1 MARFLTMITG
11 IGYFRSIAILML
23 QVKKPTTF
31 LLLIPGILFFVAGF
45 LSLIFRD
52 KESENKYQTIVQKN
66 IDQAI
71 ATARS
76 EHAAIEARVKGLT
89 HEAFDQ
95 YELITTYPY
104 FIFKADS
111 LIYWSSYKYIP
122 EEENQVKGDTEA
134 FVEYHKNYGLLVKSP
149 FRRGNVPYEVVSL
162 INLYR
167 FDREGTPGFDY
178 SIFYTIPKAIS
189 GQETAGAF
197 KISSSG
203 RKPLFYITPV
213 DNPQTLTMRAS
224 KGTLLLFS
232 AGLLLISIFCIL
244 HISALEKR
252 HRFAL
257 ASINLILLVLFVRLW
272 MLILGLPWQLLPEAL
287 IPEYLVVPP
296 GFGDMILSAFSV
308 MLVLAFMALWQLEAL
323 TYTSVK
329 KYSVNI
335 KSLVS
340 VVLVLAAIA
349 LGHFVYTQVLK
360 IYNNPV
366 IGLDY
371 SLKLSH
377 IKTGTYL
384 FLFSLFGIYFL
395 GNHLVINLF
404 SKIQGRSRSGFLHWL
419 YGTLLA
425 AMLFYY
431 HQLNYGICLI
441 SALYFLAAFLLKL
454 PRFFYIL
461 RFKTFIYF
469 LSGVFAF
476 TFILFSLV
484 TRLDHLKSQQDKRL
498 FTEKLLQQKD
508 LKAELLLNQFNNQI
522 RNDTTVANTLER
534 PVLARES
541 LQYLIKDSLLS
552 PYFYA
557 YDVQVQGYTTSGRAL
572 SDEPR
577 PSLSRVYAQ
586 YAGKANRTE
595 YPGLYFVRNE
605 NGKNQYVLFSEVV
618 KNGIIRGVIMV
629 SVSYNTS
636 DLANTAE
643 KLNDNSLRRE
653 PGMAIFSYALLDKN
667 QQVIYKEGNFDYLRE
682 FDRSLLVSADTT
694 ARQALANG
702 YLHYIRKDADGNTA
716 VITQPSD
723 FYRDTLSGFS
733 YLFLITLTGTV
744 GLLVMLGI
752 FSGFKVYRI
761 SFSSKIQFFLNLAFL
776 VPLTII
782 ILLTL
787 GVVISSFMT
796 LQNRA
801 MKENSLNVAHTIN
814 LHYHDY
820 LSGKST
826 RAYLEEQLSNL
837 ALAADFEIS
846 IFDPEGRLTYTSTPA
861 LYRTYQLSGR
871 INPEAYA
878 RIISGQSNEVLLEET
893 LGALDLKT
901 VYQSGKTPDGKTYGV
916 IGISYP
922 EAGDSLQRQIKEV
935 GAAILIIFLVM
946 FFILLAFS
954 YAASTNLTDPLKLI
968 AQKLKKTNLDSNNEE
983 IVWRSN
989 DEIGLLTNEYNRMIK
1004 KLAESREALSASEKQ
1019 TAWREMARQVA
1030 HEIKNP
1036 LTPMKLSIQQLQ
1048 RTLPADNEETR
1059 QKIDRA
1065 LASINEQIDN
1075 ISEIANSFSEFAKMP
1090 VPRTEVFDLVSAVQK
1105 TIDLYAQNN
1114 NIKINF
1120 RTEAREIMVSGDKM
1134 ILNRAVNNLV
1144 LNGLQSVPPTR
1155 KPIISVSVSE
1165 KGDMGIV
1172 EVQDNGT
1179 GISEELRK
1187 KVFIPNFSTKQ
1198 GGSGLGLSMA
1208 KRGIEHAG
1216 GNLWFESVE
1225 GEGTTFYLELPKT
1238 K

>member
-1 MARFLTMITG
+1 
-11 IGYFRSIAILML
+11 
-23 QVKKPTTF
+23 
-31 LLLIPGILFFVAGF
+31 
-45 LSLIFRD
+45 
-52 KESENKYQTIVQKN
+52 
-66 IDQAI
+66 
-71 ATARS
+71 
-76 EHAAIEARVKGLT
+76 
-89 HEAFDQ
+89 
-95 YELITTYPY
+95 
-104 FIFKADS
+104 
-111 LIYWSSYKYIP
+111 
-122 EEENQVKGDTEA
+122 
-134 FVEYHKNYGLLVKSP
+134 
-149 FRRGNVPYEVVSL
+149 
-162 INLYR
+162 
-167 FDREGTPGFDY
+167 
-178 SIFYTIPKAIS
+178 
-189 GQETAGAF
+189 
-197 KISSSG
+197 
-203 RKPLFYITPV
+203 
-213 DNPQTLTMRAS
+213 
-224 KGTLLLFS
+224 
-232 AGLLLISIFCIL
+232 
-244 HISALEKR
+244 
-252 HRFAL
+252 
-257 ASINLILLVLFVRLW
+257 
-272 MLILGLPWQLLPEAL
+272 MLILGLPWQLLPESL
-287 IPEYLVVPP
+287 VPEYLVVPP

-308 MLVLAFMALWQLEAL
+308 MVVLAYMALWQLQAL

-329 KYSVNI
+329 RLSVHM
-335 KSLVS
+335 KSVAS

-349 LGHFVYTQVLK
+349 LGYFVYTQVLK

-371 SLKLSH
+371 SLKLTN

-395 GNHLVINLF
+395 GNHLLINLF
-404 SKIQGRSRSGFLHWL
+404 SKIQSRIRFGFLHWL
-419 YGTLLA
+419 YGSILA

-431 HQLNYGICLI
+431 HGLNYAVCLI
-441 SALYFLAAFLLKL
+441 SALYFLVAILLRL

-469 LSGVFAF
+469 LCGVFAF

-484 TRLDHLKSQQDKRL
+484 TRQDNEKSQLDKRL

-522 RNDTTVANTLER
+522 RNDTTIANTLQR
-534 PVLARES
+534 SVLANES

-557 YDVQVQGYTTSGRAL
+557 YTVDVQAYTTSGRSL
-572 SDEPR
+572 TGDSL

-595 YPGLYFVRNE
+595 FPGLYFLGKE
-605 NGKNQYVLFSEVV
+605 NGKNRYVLFSEVI
-618 KNGIIRGVIMV
+618 KNGIVRGVIMV
-629 SVSYNTS
+629 KVAYSTS
-636 DLANTAE
+636 DLANTTE

-653 PGMAIFSYALLDKN
+653 AGLATFSYALLDKN
-667 QQVIYKEGNFDYLRE
+667 RQIIYKEGNFDYVRAL
-682 FDRSLLVSADTT
+682 DPHLLASADT
-694 ARQALANG
+694 ADRQVLTNG
-702 YLHYIRKDADGNTA
+702 YLHYIRKDTEGNTA
-716 VITQPSD
+716 VVTQPSD

-744 GLLVMLGI
+744 GLLIMLGVL
-752 FSGFKVYRI
+752 SGFKVYRI

-801 MKENSLNVAHTIN
+801 MKENSMNVAHTIN
-814 LHYHDY
+814 LHFQDF
-820 LSGKST
+820 LRGKST
-826 RAYLEEQLSNL
+826 KAYLEEQLSSL

-846 IFDPEGRLTYTSTPA
+846 IFDQEGQLTYTSTPG
-861 LYRTYQLSGR
+861 LYRMHQLSGR
-871 INPEAYA
+871 INPAAYA
-878 RIISGQSNEVLLEET
+878 RIVSGQSNEVLLEET
-893 LGALDLKT
+893 LGSLDLKT
-901 VYQSGKTPDGKTYGV
+901 VYLNGKTPDGKTYGV

-922 EAGDSLQRQIKEV
+922 EASYSLQRQIKEV

-954 YAASTNLTDPLKLI
+954 YAASNNLTGPLKLI
-968 AQKLKKTNLDSNNEE
+968 AQKLKRTNLDSNNEE
-983 IVWRSN
+983 IVWKSN

-1048 RTLPADNEETR
+1048 RTLPADNEDTR

-1134 ILNRAVNNLV
+1134 ILSRAINNLV
-1144 LNGLQSVPPTR
+1144 LNALQAVPPTR

-1165 KGDMGIV
+1165 KGDMGMA

-1225 GEGTTFYLELPKT
+1225 GEGTTFYLELPKS

>member
-1 MARFLTMITG
+1 MF
-11 IGYFRSIAILML
+11 
-23 QVKKPTTF
+23 QVKKPTKFIF
-31 LLLIPGILFFVAGF
+31 LILGILFFVAGF
-45 LSLIFRD
+45 FSLVFRD
-52 KESENKYQTIVQKN
+52 KESENKYESIIQKN

-71 ATARS
+71 STARS
-76 EHAAIEARVKGLT
+76 GHAALEPLINSGDFARYGLEA
-89 HEAFDQ
+89 A
-95 YELITTYPY
+95 YPY
-104 FIFKADS
+104 FIFKDDS
-111 LIYWSSYKYIP
+111 LIYWSSHKYIP
-122 EEENQVKGDTEA
+122 EGRTEGEGEQL
-134 FVEYHKNYGLLVKSP
+134 VEYHKNYGLLVKSP
-149 FRRGNVPYEVVSL
+149 FRKGNHRYEVVSL
-162 INLYR
+162 INLYQA
-167 FDREGTPGFDY
+167 DHEGISGFDY
-178 SIFYTIPKAIS
+178 GIFYTIPTAIS
-189 GQETAGAF
+189 PKPSAGSF
-197 KISSSG
+197 KIRASG
-203 RKPLFYITPV
+203 GKPLFYITPAE
-213 DNPQTLTMRAS
+213 NPQTLTMRAS

-232 AGLLLISIFCIL
+232 AGLILIGIFCIF
-244 HISALEKR
+244 HISTLEKK
-252 HRFAL
+252 HRFML
-257 ASINLILLVLFVRLW
+257 ASINLILLVLFIRLW
-272 MLILGLPWQLLPEAL
+272 MLMLGLPWQLLPESL
-287 IPEYLVVPP
+287 IPQYLVVPP

-308 MLVLAFMALWQLEAL
+308 MLVLAYMALWQLEAL
-323 TYTSVK
+323 TYNSVR

-335 KSLVS
+335 KSLIS
-340 VVLVLAAIA
+340 VAVVLAAIA
-349 LGHFVYTQVLK
+349 LGYFVYTQVLK
-360 IYNNPV
+360 IYNNQV

-371 SLKLSH
+371 SLKLTN
-377 IKTGTYL
+377 IKMGTYL
-384 FLFSLFGIYFL
+384 FLFSLSGIYFL
-395 GNHLVINLF
+395 GNHLLINVF
-404 SKIQGRSRSGFLHWL
+404 GKIQSNTRFGFLHWL

-431 HQLNYGICLI
+431 HELNYWVCLI

-454 PRFFYIL
+454 PRYFYIL

-469 LSGVFAF
+469 LTGVFAF

-484 TRLDHLKSQQDKRL
+484 TRQDNEKSLQDKRL
-498 FTEKLLQQKD
+498 FAEKLLQQKD
-508 LKAELLLNQFNNQI
+508 LKAELLLNQFNNLI
-522 RNDTTVANTLER
+522 RNDTTIANTLER
-534 PVLARES
+534 PVLAHES

-552 PYFYA
+552 PYFDA
-557 YDVQVQGYTTSGRAL
+557 YQVDVQAYTTSGRPVAGDSL
-572 SDEPR
+572 

-595 YPGLYFVRNE
+595 YPGLYFLRKE
-605 NGKNQYVLFSEVV
+605 NGKNRYVLFSEVI
-618 KNGIIRGVIMV
+618 KNNIIRGVVMV
-629 SVSYNTS
+629 KVTYTTA
-636 DLANTAE
+636 DLAHTTE
-643 KLNDNSLRRE
+643 KLNDNSLRRD
-653 PGMAIFSYALLDKN
+653 PAMATFSYALLDQN
-667 QQVIYKEGNFDYLRE
+667 RHTIYREGSFDYQRE
-682 FDRSLLVSADTT
+682 FDLGLLSGADTT
-694 ARQALANG
+694 GYQALTQG
-702 YLHYIRKDADGNTA
+702 YLHYILKDSDGNTA
-716 VITQPSD
+716 VVTQASD

-744 GLLVMLGI
+744 GLLAILGI
-752 FSGFKVYRI
+752 LSGFKVYRI

-801 MKENSLNVAHTIN
+801 IRENSLNVANTIN
-814 LHYHDY
+814 LHYQDY
-820 LSGKST
+820 LRGKST
-826 RAYLEEQLSNL
+826 RAYLEEQLSSL
-837 ALAADFEIS
+837 ALSTDFEIS
-846 IFDPEGRLTYTSTPA
+846 IFDTEGRLTYTSTPG
-861 LYRTYQLSGR
+861 LYRAHQLSDR
-871 INPEAYA
+871 INPAAYT
-878 RIISGQSNEVLLEET
+878 RIISEQGNEILLDEA
-893 LGALDLKT
+893 LGSLAIKT
-901 VYQSGKTPDGKTYGV
+901 VYLGGKAPDGKTYGV

-922 EAGDSLQRQIKEV
+922 EADYSLQRQIKEV

-968 AQKLKKTNLDSNNEE
+968 AQKLKKTNLDAKNEE
-983 IVWRSN
+983 ITWRSN

-1004 KLAESREALSASEKQ
+1004 KLEESRVALSASEKQ

-1090 VPRTEVFDLVSAVQK
+1090 VPRTEIFDLVPAVQK
-1105 TIDLYAQNN
+1105 TIDLYSQNN

-1120 RTEAREIMVSGDKM
+1120 RTEAKEIMVSGDKM
-1134 ILNRAVNNLV
+1134 ILSRAVNNLV

-1165 KGDMGIV
+1165 KGEMGMV
-1172 EVQDNGT
+1172 EVQDNGA

-1216 GNLWFESVE
+1216 GNLWFDSVE
-1225 GEGTTFYLELPKT
+1225 GEGTTFYLELPKS